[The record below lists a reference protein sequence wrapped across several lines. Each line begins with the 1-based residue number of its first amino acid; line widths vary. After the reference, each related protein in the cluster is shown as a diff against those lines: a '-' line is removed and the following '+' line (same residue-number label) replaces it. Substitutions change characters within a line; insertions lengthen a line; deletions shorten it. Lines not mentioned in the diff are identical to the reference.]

1 MKYQIWYMR
10 PEWFREGV
18 CYAKPDPKNLEATH
32 ILLIDLFV
40 PDADAP
46 GKQPA
51 LDRIYASMQGE
62 VWSPNGEARG
72 LIREKGLAHTS
83 MSVGDVVVDPEGHV
97 QLVASAGFEDL
108 GLRAPRPRS
117 NKRDAFNRHTAAA
130 RS

>member
-32 ILLIDLFV
+32 IPLMDLFV

-51 LDRIYASMQGE
+51 LDRIYASMQAE
-62 VWSPNGEARG
+62 VWSPNGGARALIRGRG
-72 LIREKGLAHTS
+72 LDHTS
-83 MSVGDVVVDPEGHV
+83 MSVGDVIVDPEGRA

-108 GLRAPRPRS
+108 GLRLEPAIEQSP
-117 NKRDAFNRHTAAA
+117 DAFDRNIAGDR
-130 RS
+130 

>member
-10 PEWFREGV
+10 PDWFREGV

-51 LDRIYASMQGE
+51 LDNLCVDAG
-62 VWSPNGEARG
+62 RG
-72 LIREKGLAHTS
+72 LVAERRSSRADRGRGLDHTS
-83 MSVGDVVVDPEGHV
+83 MSVGDVVIDPEGHV

-108 GLRAPRPRS
+108 GLRAEAAIEHS
-117 NKRDAFNRHTAAA
+117 RDAFNRHTAGD

>member
-32 ILLIDLFV
+32 TLLMVLFV

-51 LDRIYASMQGE
+51 LDRTYASMQGE
-62 VWSPNGEARG
+62 VWSPNGEARA
-72 LIREKGLAHTS
+72 LIRGRGLDHTS
-83 MSVGDVVVDPEGHV
+83 MSVGDVIVDPEDHV
-97 QLVASAGFEDL
+97 QLVASAGYEDL
-108 GLRAPRPRS
+108 GLRHEVAIEHSP
-117 NKRDAFNRHTAAA
+117 AVNRHIAGD
-130 RS
+130 R